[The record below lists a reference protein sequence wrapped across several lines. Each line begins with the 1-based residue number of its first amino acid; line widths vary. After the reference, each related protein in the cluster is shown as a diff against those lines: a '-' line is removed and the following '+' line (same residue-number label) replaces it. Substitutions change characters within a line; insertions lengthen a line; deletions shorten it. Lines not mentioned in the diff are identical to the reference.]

1 MHIFISK
8 EQRETLLNQ
17 HRTEKNGKIRDR
29 IKSVLLSD
37 QGWTYRSISEA
48 LFLDEETISTH
59 VREFRD
65 KAKLRN
71 NSGGS
76 SANLSVEQ
84 SDSIV
89 NHIESSLY
97 LESNIIRLYVENTY
111 DVKFSKSGMV
121 SWLHDHDFSYKKPN
135 RVPAKADKS
144 RQELFIEMY
153 DTLKSELG
161 KDDVMLF
168 GDGVHPSME
177 TKVTSGWIR
186 TGKHKELKTTASR
199 TRLNILGALEL
210 DNMNLLTKDYKTINS
225 DSVIDF
231 MEQLKEAYLDKEKI
245 HFIVDNGPY
254 YTSNIVKQKA
264 VELGITMV
272 YLPPYSPNLNP
283 IERLWKYMNEKVRN
297 NVFFHS
303 AKDFKQQI
311 LSFFTDNW
319 DKNKVG
325 LEDRINDN
333 FQRLKSAF

>member
-1 MHIFISK
+1 MNIFLSK
-8 EQRETLLNQ
+8 EQREKLLNQ
-17 HRTEKNGKIRDR
+17 HRTERNGKIRDR

-59 VREFRD
+59 VREFKDR
-65 KAKLRN
+65 AKLSN

-76 SANLSVEQ
+76 YAKLPADQETSLIS
-84 SDSIV
+84 
-89 NHIESSLY
+89 HIEASLY
-97 LESNIIRLYVENTY
+97 LDSTAIQNYVENTY
-111 DVKFSKSGMV
+111 DIKFSRSGMI
-121 SWLHDHDFSYKKPN
+121 SWLHKHNFSYKKPN

-144 RQELFIEMY
+144 KQTEFMESYKKLK
-153 DTLKSELG
+153 DTLG
-161 KDDVMLF
+161 KDDVILF

-177 TKVTSGWIR
+177 TKVSAGWIR

-199 TRLNILGALEL
+199 TRLNILGALQL
-210 DNMNLLTKDYKTINS
+210 DNMNLLTRDYKTINS
-225 DSVIDF
+225 NSVIDF
-231 MEQLKEAYLDKEKI
+231 MEQLRKSYVDKEKVY
-245 HFIVDNGPY
+245 FIVDNGPY
-254 YTSNIVKQKA
+254 YTSNIVKSKA

-311 LSFFTDNW
+311 ISFFDENW
-319 DKNKVG
+319 NKNKIG
-325 LEDRINDN
+325 LETRINDN
-333 FQRLKSAF
+333 FQILKSVF